1 MSAAPSSLH
10 FRHMGTHQADVGSSR
25 IAADCPLDSFHS
37 ASPVAPRPPPL
48 PGAGRHANRIEPA
61 HSNPT
66 YGPGAWPRA
75 GVDLNRRRYAEICET
90 IALPGCFSFGQR
102 TDSRTSAVGN
112 TRLFL
117 DYRDVKTMV
126 GALQTQVQGR
136 FHPDFQ
142 SDRFQQ
148 SQGA

>member
-10 FRHMGTHQADVGSSR
+10 FRHVGTHQADVGSSR
-25 IAADCPLDSFHS
+25 MRLTARSAHS
-37 ASPVAPRPPPL
+37 TLLHRWRQTPPL

-117 DYRDVKTMV
+117 DYRDVKKMV

-136 FHPDFQ
+136 CHPDFQ